1 MTDEFYASFPVE
13 TPSEEIEELV
23 AQYGLEVVRMKE
35 RPRIGKVGY
44 DFRVSDDSPGNA
56 METANLFVELGL
68 VLAASPQF
76 LELYSIALGT
86 TLNDQYFSSQWA
98 LGPSKLD
105 AANAWDTTTGH
116 PSITIAIIDTGVD
129 EDHEDL
135 NSKLITGRN
144 TWPFWSNSDTDD
156 DEGHGTEVAGI
167 AAAETNMFGN
177 VEVAGVSWA
186 SMIMPIKVI
195 DIEEKEA

>member
-1 MTDEFYASFPVE
+1 MA
-13 TPSEEIEELV
+13 
-23 AQYGLEVVRMKE
+23 R
-35 RPRIGKVGY
+35 
-44 DFRVSDDSPGNA
+44 
-56 METANLFVELGL
+56 
-68 VLAASPQF
+68 
-76 LELYSIALGT
+76 
-86 TLNDQYFSSQWA
+86 
-98 LGPSKLD
+98 
-105 AANAWDTTTGH
+105 GH

-144 TWPFWSNSDTDD
+144 TWPFWSNNDTDD

-177 VEVAGVSWA
+177 VGVAGVSWA